1 MWSTGL
7 QMALSVALCIGG
19 PEPEHAAPQ
28 RKRTYRAN
36 YPDIQSRFYLEDAYQ
51 SPNQHFLPEVDFM
64 DLVPRRES
72 VPAAR
77 GQPLMLQLQLQPA
90 YSLTNHKVQALTIR
104 HTVDGC
110 LEGVFAHGQ
119 VYVQVSRVVDPDRYA
134 AVGLPPEDL
143 LDEVAAAWAA
153 QRLGRA

>member
-1 MWSTGL
+1 
-7 QMALSVALCIGG
+7 
-19 PEPEHAAPQ
+19 
-28 RKRTYRAN
+28 
-36 YPDIQSRFYLEDAYQ
+36 
-51 SPNQHFLPEVDFM
+51 
-64 DLVPRRES
+64 
-72 VPAAR
+72 
-77 GQPLMLQLQLQPA
+77 MLQLQLQPA
-90 YSLTNHKVQALTIR
+90 YCLTNHKVQALTIR

-153 QRLGRA
+153 YDWDVDDLLTQAAAVTDDWVYTPTSTGADPTTSVRGRLQPRYATRRRVPLRLGRLSQILNPQP